1 MAGMCRKDCG
11 NCESRQ
17 RNGCR
22 GCLETEGVPV
32 WGACRAA
39 ACCRSR
45 GYPDCSGCDARTSCG
60 KPEEA
65 EEARRQWTAEEGEC
79 RNRNR
84 MRFNK
89 KERTHKASALFM
101 YDIRGN
107 QSWHRPAVMM
117 AME

>member
-1 MAGMCRKDCG
+1 MAGMCGKDCG

-17 RNGCR
+17 RNGC
-22 GCLETEGVPV
+22 
-32 WGACRAA
+32 
-39 ACCRSR
+39 R

-65 EEARRQWTAEEGEC
+65 EETRRRWTAEEGEYL
-79 RNRNR
+79 NRNR
-84 MRFNK
+84 MRSNK

>member
-1 MAGMCRKDCG
+1 MAGMCGKDCG
-11 NCESRQ
+11 NCETRQ
-17 RNGCR
+17 RNGC
-22 GCLETEGVPV
+22 
-32 WGACRAA
+32 
-39 ACCRSR
+39 R

-65 EEARRQWTAEEGEC
+65 EEARRRWTAEEGEC
-79 RNRNR
+79 RNR
-84 MRFNK
+84 MRSNK